1 MTSRWPQMKLE
12 DCARIDFGT
21 RVTRKVDS
29 GTIFPVYGGGG
40 ETFRVDSFNRES
52 CFIVSRFAMSENCVR
67 YVSGKFFLNDSGL
80 SVQTTQEGLSQS
92 FLDRV
97 LLANSTV
104 IYGFGRG
111 TAQKNLD
118 IGLFRNLLIPI
129 PTLEEQTRIVS
140 KLDELLS
147 IVDFVD
153 NNISK
158 TRLELEAFWRAVLD
172 KSFLDE
178 WPLTRLSEVS
188 NLTMGKTPSRGN
200 PKFWD
205 KSKSTSNLWVSIGDL
220 PREPLALIEDTKEY
234 VSDEGAGLFSS
245 VPAGTLLMSFKLS
258 LGRTA
263 FSAKALRTNEA
274 IIAFR
279 DLDKS
284 RMVDRFLGYYLTHF
298 DWTKATEGL
307 EKVKGATLNKAK
319 LQEFEVPVPPVEEQ
333 GTVVAKLDQIS
344 ATLSS
349 KKRILY
355 SQKIEIDSLR
365 KAVLSAALTGGL

>member
-12 DCARIDFGT
+12 DCARIDFGS